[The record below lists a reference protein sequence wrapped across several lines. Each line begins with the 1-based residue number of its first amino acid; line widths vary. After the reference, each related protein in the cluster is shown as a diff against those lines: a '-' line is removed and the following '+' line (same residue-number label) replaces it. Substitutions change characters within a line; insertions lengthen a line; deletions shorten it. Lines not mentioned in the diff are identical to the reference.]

1 MLDYTFQWRVVWKR
15 LPDLF
20 EGAILTLELTILSSI
35 IGLLIASILVVWQ
48 KSDNSFLRN
57 FNN

>member
-1 MLDYTFQWRVVWKR
+1 MLDYTFQWQVVWKR

-35 IGLLIASILVVWQ
+35 RKSNTNAKGYIKNKKIQ
-48 KSDNSFLRN
+48 K
-57 FNN
+57 